1 MKCTDI
7 KDKLTDLLFEEL
19 TDEDRQLTEKHIQSC
34 DSCKAEYDELR
45 ITKNILVEM
54 EEIEIKDLNAYQQQS
69 EEPRAQKY
77 AALHHNLLDSQMVA

>member
-1 MKCTDI
+1 MKTQNI
-7 KDKLTDLLFEEL
+7 KNLSGIEVVEL
-19 TDEDRQLTEKHIQSC
+19 
-34 DSCKAEYDELR
+34 
-45 ITKNILVEM
+45 EM